1 MSYEF
6 PPERL
11 QNSEAPDPG
20 KLTKAIQPA
29 ARRLSE
35 LREHNADASDFKA
48 NASVDRSAYWKHYAG
63 VKTVGPGLNTNL
75 IPTQGGSSSPDSY
88 VNIPHDHAWHQ
99 VVKTD
104 SDVVCVAGDKLWIN
118 AWAVFSCEGNTGAH
132 TLSPSPPS
140 FFWKAFLQFAL
151 RINGVVIE
159 ESLVGKSNLGEAPQ
173 QPWKHPDPDL
183 VKQGSVF
190 NKVDTGLVEETIK
203 VTRYL
208 NTISLQRPGP
218 VRLGWIIEVPDGTH
232 TVELVARRV
241 PDQVA
246 DRFGAPS
253 KVGWVSVYNRQISV
267 LRLNQGGAA
276 LSPDNVSVDPFEDGD
291 TLTAAE
297 LHTQRLEALRTQ
309 INDLGEG
316 ALAGPSLLRPHL
328 PSGIIETEQK
338 LATSFSTSTYTN
350 TWPGYDT
357 DDFDTSGPSAGW
369 VVLNELICNGN
380 GNGFNGN
387 LESTIHIMAN
397 VEVSIIKDILAPVTP
412 EGRLWALF
420 CLYEKRG
427 STYTVIKQSECFIP
441 SFMANAFTTLGLLSG
456 ITGGEATTHLEIPEL
471 RRDVPLMAV
480 LEHPTGGGPTYDEI
494 GVAIA
499 AYHDSSLPVNVQVTV
514 ARGSIQVFQL
524 KS

>member
-63 VKTVGPGLNTNL
+63 VKTVGPGLNTNK
-75 IPTQGGSSSPDSY
+75 IPTRGGSSSPDSY
-88 VNIPHDHAWHQ
+88 VDIPHDHAWHQ
-99 VVKTD
+99 VVKTG
-104 SDVVCVAGDKLWIN
+104 SDVACVAGDKLWIN
-118 AWAVFSCEGNTGAH
+118 AWAVFSCEGNTSSRVAN
-132 TLSPSPPS
+132 PDPPG
-140 FFWKAFLQFAL
+140 FFWQAFLQFAL

-159 ESLVGKSNLGEAPQ
+159 DSLVGKSNLGEAPL
-173 QPWKHPDPDL
+173 QPWKHPDPEL
-183 VKQGSVF
+183 IKQGTVF
-190 NKVDTGLVEETIK
+190 FKQDVGLVEETIK
-203 VTRYL
+203 VSRYL
-208 NTISLQRPGP
+208 NTVALNRPGP
-218 VRLGWIIEVPDGTH
+218 VRLGWIVEVPDGTH

-246 DRFGAPS
+246 DTFGAPS

-328 PSGIIETEQK
+328 PTGIIETEQE
-338 LATSFSTSTYTN
+338 LATSFSTSNYTN

-357 DDFDTSGPSAGW
+357 DDFDISGPSAGW

-397 VEVSIIKDILAPVTP
+397 VEVSFLKDTSGPTP

-420 CLYEKRG
+420 CLYEKQG

-441 SFMANAFTTLGLLSG
+441 SFMANQLGVSPTVG
-456 ITGGEATTHLEIPEL
+456 GATGAGESPEL

-494 GVAIA
+494 GVAVA
-499 AYHDSSLPVNVQVTV
+499 VYAEPAMSLTPRVSVV
-514 ARGSIQVFQL
+514 RGSIQVFQL

>member
-63 VKTVGPGLNTNL
+63 VETVGPGLNTNL
-75 IPTQGGSSSPDSY
+75 IPTRGGSSSPDSY
-88 VNIPHDHAWHQ
+88 VDIPHDHAWHR

-118 AWAVFSCEGNTGAH
+118 AWAVFSCEGNTGGT
-132 TLSPSPPS
+132 TLNPSPPA
-140 FFWKAFLQFAL
+140 FFYKGLLQFAL

-159 ESLVGKSNLGEAPQ
+159 GSVVGKSNLAERPM
-173 QPWKHPDPDL
+173 QPWKHPDPEL
-183 VKQGSVF
+183 NKQTGSFFKQDV
-190 NKVDTGLVEETIK
+190 GLPEETIR
-203 VTRYL
+203 VDHIF
-208 NTISLQRPGP
+208 NTIGLQRPGP

-232 TVELVARRV
+232 TVDLVARRV
-241 PDQVA
+241 QNQMNGMFEA
-246 DRFGAPS
+246 QS
-253 KVGWVSVYNRQISV
+253 TTGWVSVYNRQISV

-297 LHTQRLEALRTQ
+297 LHTQRLEVLRTQ

-328 PSGIIETEQK
+328 PTGIIETEQE

-397 VEVSIIKDILAPVTP
+397 VEVSIIQDILGPVTP

-420 CLYEKRG
+420 CLYEKQG

-441 SFMANAFTTLGLLSG
+441 SFMANY
-456 ITGGEATTHLEIPEL
+456 TGVAPVTGSATNALEIPEL